1 MQNPIGLLI
10 LIVFCAIIIK
20 FRSKIETSDNVYL
33 KRAAKIGDWFV
44 WFRFIMGL
52 LLLAFGLLIFS
63 KVRH

>member
-10 LIVFCAIIIK
+10 LIVFCAIIVK
-20 FRSKIETSDNVYL
+20 FRGKIETSDNVYL